1 MTYDELR
8 EAVARAMNEAALK
21 ARTENP
27 DIPDEEYDA
36 VQADAA
42 LATVYEA
49 LREPSE
55 EMQRAAGRRLAWAPR
70 ADDTLY
76 AAAWRTML
84 AASPLGGPG
93 HE

>member
-42 LATVYEA
+42 VAVVREA
-49 LREPSE
+49 LRDSADTEAMRHLWR
-55 EMQRAAGRRLAWAPR
+55 EML
-70 ADDTLY
+70 D
-76 AAAWRTML
+76 
-84 AASPLGGPG
+84 ASPLGGG
-93 HE
+93 YE